1 MAYSVVNLH
10 CKISPTIVEHTN
22 NFLLKLY
29 QIMENTNQTTDTMP
43 DIESIKKEAY
53 ERGRADA
60 MAEIEAANPVVLS
73 GYRKG
78 FWE

>member
-1 MAYSVVNLH
+1 M
-10 CKISPTIVEHTN
+10 
-22 NFLLKLY
+22 KLY

-43 DIESIKKEAY
+43 DIEAIRKEAY

>member
-1 MAYSVVNLH
+1 
-10 CKISPTIVEHTN
+10 
-22 NFLLKLY
+22 
-29 QIMENTNQTTDTMP
+29 MENTNQTTDTMP
-43 DIESIKKEAY
+43 DIEAIKKEAY

-78 FWE
+78 FWEWDDSMHNVQCIIKNRRA